1 FSSISKMNDKI
12 NYTAEDIRLY
22 LDGKMSPE
30 QMHALEK
37 AALNDPFLADALEGM
52 ELHGDSIKFNA
63 DIEDLRARLAGK
75 SKSRTGALASMNSL
89 WWKIVAVLFI
99 VVTGVAVI
107 IFTGRNENLESKEIA
122 KTEDKLAAKDQEIKP
137 QAVQPDS
144 VLTSSITKEEL
155 APTFNTKKQVSA
167 RKSKRPALY
176 NKIDL
181 DSVSS
186 PEEVNVQHDISRSA
200 QPSAASREDTIA
212 KALQGKV
219 AGLAVANEKVPDSGY
234 DEVIVIGYGTTA
246 KNAKRRTV
254 PAGRAEKRVVPGNG
268 WDEFEQY
275 IEDSTNINTADSVY
289 SGEEHLSFTIGD
301 DGLPESIKI
310 LRSISPSHD
319 REAIRLL
326 QNGPSWKIA
335 KGRKREVRLKLI
347 F

>member
-1 FSSISKMNDKI
+1 MSDKI
-12 NYTAEDIRLY
+12 NYTTEDIRLY
-22 LDGKMSPE
+22 LDGKLSPE

-52 ELHGDSIKFNA
+52 EFHGDSMKFNA
-63 DIEDLRARLAGK
+63 DVEDLRARLAGK
-75 SKSRTGALASMNSL
+75 RSRGALGSVNSL
-89 WWKIVAVLFI
+89 WWKIAAVL
-99 VVTGVAVI
+99 VVVITGVAII
-107 IFTGRNENLESKEIA
+107 IFTGGKNNRESKEIA
-122 KTEDKLAAKDQEIKP
+122 KTEDKLAARDQEVKP
-137 QAVQPDS
+137 QVVQADS
-144 VLTSSITKEEL
+144 VPTATITKEED
-155 APTFNTKKQVSA
+155 APTYNASKQVTA
-167 RKSKRPALY
+167 RKSKRPVLY

-186 PEEVNVQHDISRSA
+186 PEEVNVQHEVSRSA
-200 QPSAASREDTIA
+200 SPSAASREDTVS

-219 AGLAVANEKVPDSGY
+219 AGIATASEKVPDSGY
-234 DEVIVIGYGTTA
+234 DEVIVIGYGA
-246 KNAKRRTV
+246 ASRNEKRKTV
-254 PAGRAEKRVVPGNG
+254 PVGRAEKRVVPGNG

-275 IEDSTNINTADSVY
+275 IEDSTKINTADSVY

-326 QNGPSWKIA
+326 QNGPAWKIA
-335 KGRKREVRLKLI
+335 KGKKREVRLKLI